1 MSKPSPWDKIHQ
13 ERGALAADL
22 TGLTD
27 DQWQIQSLC
36 TGWNVEQVLAH
47 MIAAADTNPGK
58 WFVKFAGSG
67 FRFNTLVNKDIA
79 AISAGGPQQ
88 TLARFNAVRDSNGHP
103 PGPVDSWL
111 GETLVHAEDIRR
123 PLGIAHDYPLDAVTR
138 VADFLTKANLLS
150 VSKKRTA
157 GLTLRATDTD
167 WSTGSGPEVTG
178 PAVSIML
185 AMTGRTPALDD
196 LKGDGLDTL
205 RSRM

>member
-1 MSKPSPWDKIHQ
+1 
-13 ERGALAADL
+13 
-22 TGLTD
+22 
-27 DQWQIQSLC
+27 
-36 TGWNVEQVLAH
+36 

-79 AISAGGPQQ
+79 VISAGGPQQ

-123 PLGIAHDYPLDAVTR
+123 PLGIAHEYPLDAVTR
-138 VADFLTKANLLS
+138 VADFYTTSNLLIGA
-150 VSKKRTA
+150 KKRSA

-167 WSTGSGPEVTG
+167 WSTGSGPEVSG